1 MSNLGFVILHFK
13 TADDTRACVES
24 IRQHVPGAHVVVV
37 DNGSG
42 NGSGKLLASE
52 YKADEDVRVILEE
65 RNLGFAR
72 GNNVGIKVARSIPG
86 VRFVVVLNNDT
97 KLLQDDFEKLVN
109 DEYAQSQFAVLGPQI
124 ETRDGKVDSSP
135 APGLIT
141 SRQQALKL
149 IYKRMIKYALCLA
162 HLEGLVKE
170 AGTGKMVDV
179 SYDYNCRYEDV
190 KLHGACL
197 IFSDKYFERYEGFC
211 DKTFLYFEEDI
222 LYWRAK
228 QTGLKMVYNPNLR
241 IWHAEDSST
250 NSTVKNKRE
259 KNLFV
264 FKNEIKSLRVLKDI
278 LNDSS
283 ME

>member
-162 HLEGLVKE
+162 H
-170 AGTGKMVDV
+170 
-179 SYDYNCRYEDV
+179 RY
-190 KLHGACL
+190 
-197 IFSDKYFERYEGFC
+197 R
-211 DKTFLYFEEDI
+211 
-222 LYWRAK
+222 
-228 QTGLKMVYNPNLR
+228 Q
-241 IWHAEDSST
+241 DSFA
-250 NSTVKNKRE
+250 N
-259 KNLFV
+259 
-264 FKNEIKSLRVLKDI
+264 
-278 LNDSS
+278 
-283 ME
+283 